1 MSEAPSAWAVAK
13 AMSAAGSVRSK
24 LMAIDPAYTD
34 DNDLL
39 ADTLDGET
47 DALEVVRR
55 LVRYSLEQRSLADAA
70 DARARDIKLRQAR
83 FEAREQATRAVATD
97 MLDALG
103 VHRVQ
108 AEDFTVSLK
117 LAPPKVNVL
126 EPEKL
131 GDEFVRVTVT
141 RSPDK
146 PLILA
151 ALNAGREVEGAV
163 LSNGGQPVLQVR
175 TK

>member
-1 MSEAPSAWAVAK
+1 MNDAPSGWVVAK
-13 AMSAAGSVRSK
+13 AMAAAGTVRAR

-70 DARARDIKLRQAR
+70 EARARDIKLRQAR
-83 FEAREQATRAVATD
+83 FEAREQAARSVALD

-103 VHRVQ
+103 VHRVE
-108 AEDFTVSLK
+108 AEDLSVSLK
-117 LAPPKVNVL
+117 LGPPKVLVT

-131 GDEFVRVTVT
+131 PDEFVRVVT
-141 RSPDK
+141 TRNPDK
-146 PLILA
+146 LLILA
-151 ALNAGREVEGAV
+151 ALDAGREVPGAV
-163 LSNGGQPVLQVR
+163 KSNGSLVLQVR
-175 TK
+175 TR